1 MLQAQA
7 LVDYEKFRAAK
18 VVLFLDA
25 TSTTRGFELLAQ
37 HRAAIGQLA
46 AGFSAKI
53 YLVEEKRLQ
62 AEALIDEEFADAWL
76 LLVAEGQSRSM
87 TTKKHPQRINLDSKG
102 NWEAYAFKELLRQV
116 RETTR
121 IIEDVTGYYSRFS
134 LQRDSPKPAALR
146 PSPN

>member
-25 TSTTRGFELLAQ
+25 TSTSRGFELLAQ
-37 HRAAIGQLA
+37 HRTAISQLA

-121 IIEDVTGYYSRFS
+121 IIEDVTGYYRRFS
-134 LQRDSPKPAALR
+134 LHENRSKSIPAA
-146 PSPN
+146 PSAN